1 MMSSIRILIVDD
13 HPVVRE
19 GLAAMLDRQEGMA
32 VVGEASDGSAAV
44 QKAIETTPD
53 VILMDLR
60 MPVMDGVEAMRRIS
74 ARVPSARVI
83 VLTTYDNDDFI
94 LRGIE
99 AGAKAYLLKDAPREE
114 LFNAIRA
121 VHGGESLV
129 ELSASGKVLDRFAT
143 LSNHTPLAESL
154 SDRELGILRL
164 MATGAANKAIAAH
177 LCISESTVKTHIQ
190 SIFQKLD
197 VNDRTEAVT
206 HALQKGIIS
215 L

>member
-1 MMSSIRILIVDD
+1 MSSIRILIVDD

-74 ARVPSARVI
+74 GRVPSARVI
-83 VLTTYDNDDFI
+83 VLTTYDNDDYI

-99 AGAKAYLLKDAPREE
+99 AGAKAYLLKDSPREE

-121 VHGGESLV
+121 VHRGESLIHP
-129 ELSASGKVLDRFAT
+129 SMAGKVLDRFAT
-143 LSNHTPLAESL
+143 LSKQTPGAELL

>member
-1 MMSSIRILIVDD
+1 MSSIRILIVDD

-129 ELSASGKVLDRFAT
+129 EPSASGKVLDRFAT
-143 LSNHTPLAESL
+143 LSNHTSLAESL